1 MTKLQSYTDKNIV
14 SRAEFARLN
23 NWQRGRVT
31 QLANDGRLVL
41 AENGKDVCVI
51 ESLAR
56 IQATR
61 DLSKLETVE
70 RHAKAREQK
79 KTAREIQLENEL
91 TQLQAAHEKLH
102 REFVGWFGYSRKLD
116 GGVYRFLEAIRE
128 PNEHTS
134 ELLAAIQRKDDDVL
148 YRFIYSEFP
157 IEDLYFDDDD
167 DDDEPT
173 SANDDD
179 LIFADL
185 HTPIE

>member
-56 IQATR
+56 IEATR

-79 KTAREIQLENEL
+79 KSQKEIELQNDIYELIKELNESKREHSR
-91 TQLQAAHEKLH
+91 ALH
-102 REFVGWFGYSRKLD
+102 AFCDFLGMIATDKTLLD
-116 GGVYRFLEAIRE
+116 AMNRGDADFLWWE
-128 PNEHTS
+128 
-134 ELLAAIQRKDDDVL
+134 
-148 YRFIYSEFP
+148 
-157 IEDLYFDDDD
+157 FDDLLFSK
-167 DDDEPT
+167 PAQQT

-179 LIFADL
+179 IIFDDIIFADL
-185 HTPIE
+185 HAD